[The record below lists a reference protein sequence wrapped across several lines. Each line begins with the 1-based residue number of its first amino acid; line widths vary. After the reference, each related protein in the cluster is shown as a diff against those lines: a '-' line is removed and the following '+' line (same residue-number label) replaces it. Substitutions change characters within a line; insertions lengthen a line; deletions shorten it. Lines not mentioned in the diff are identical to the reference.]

1 MSGKHNKKKRIEEQQ
16 QTAKQNRPTE
26 EQSEFSPKVERVYK
40 LILRVMSWTV
50 GIAFV
55 AILILPEF
63 NKAFLDQIAKQL
75 FRIGFFTLVIFIL
88 IEFVGDSVKKLL
100 SKVIDG

>member
-1 MSGKHNKKKRIEEQQ
+1 MSGKHNKKKRIEAHVQIDKHKQ
-16 QTAKQNRPTE
+16 QT
-26 EQSEFSPKVERVYK
+26 EQESDFSPKVERIYR
-40 LILRVMSWTV
+40 LILRIMSWAV

-63 NKAFLDQIAKQL
+63 NKSFLDQIAKFL
-75 FRIGFFTLVIFIL
+75 FRIGFFTLVVFIV

-100 SKVIDG
+100 SKVIHE